1 MDIQQFEALDQKI
14 AQAIKLIQDLKTE
27 NKELRE
33 RVLMLETQSREKDEH
48 VARMKSE
55 LGGIQKH
62 AEETRQFRE
71 REEKIRSKVEDMLAK
86 LEELQLQL

>member
-27 NKELRE
+27 NQELRE
-33 RVLMLETQSREKDEH
+33 RVLLLEAQSREKDEH

-55 LGGIQKH
+55 LGGVQKH

-71 REEKIRSKVEDMLAK
+71 LEEKIRSKVEDMLAK

>member
-1 MDIQQFEALDQKI
+1 MDIQQFEALEQKI

-27 NKELRE
+27 NTELRE
-33 RVLMLETQSREKDEH
+33 RVLLLETQSREKDEH

-62 AEETRQFRE
+62 AEESRQFRE

>member
-1 MDIQQFEALDQKI
+1 MDIQQFEVLDQKI

-33 RVLMLETQSREKDEH
+33 RVLMLESQSREKDEY

-55 LGGIQKH
+55 LGGVQKH

-71 REEKIRSKVEDMLAK
+71 REERIRSKVEDMLAK